1 MKKSI
6 FLLSLCL
13 VFISLLTFPKSVSA
27 STTFFSDEFTEVDGT
42 SLIAHNSSWTI
53 EEGTAVINNN
63 TLIATNATLT
73 PPSVPNYAQ
82 NACSSVDILFPNE
95 GITLTLRKRGPE
107 VYGNGNFQVVYSSLN
122 PSNNSISM
130 GFIKP
135 LGLNPSLNLIRF
147 SDTLDSW
154 PANGWHS
161 FKFCGIGTRFTSYID
176 NNFIGGFNDSEVYY
190 SEEVNEYEKYSY
202 NIQTEGTAYIDNF
215 KYEVF
220 ELAVTVSQNPVPIN
234 TPVTITA
241 NFEDPETTMTHMA
254 FCPWLEYYNPA
265 CLLTE
270 SNGSGVASGTRTYA
284 QPGVYV
290 PTIVLYDQTGA
301 PLSLEGYRPLLYK
314 YLAVYDPDSH
324 GNFSGARLFT
334 SPVGAYTQDQSLTG
348 QVQFAVSARNPGQ
361 SPEGRVSMGFKAA
374 NLLFESTSF
383 SSLVVANNKGTLRGT
398 GTINDLGNYTF
409 LVTGLDGTGGNGKI
423 RFQIKDQAGNV
434 LYDTQPGV
442 SDIANPTTPV
452 TGAVIVH

>member
-1 MKKSI
+1 M
-6 FLLSLCL
+6 
-13 VFISLLTFPKSVSA
+13 
-27 STTFFSDEFTEVDGT
+27 
-42 SLIAHNSSWTI
+42 
-53 EEGTAVINNN
+53 
-63 TLIATNATLT
+63 
-73 PPSVPNYAQ
+73 
-82 NACSSVDILFPNE
+82 
-95 GITLTLRKRGPE
+95 
-107 VYGNGNFQVVYSSLN
+107 YGDGNFQVVYSSLN

-135 LGLNPSLNLIRF
+135 LGPNPSLNLIRF

-154 PANGWHS
+154 PADGWHN

-176 NNFIGGFNDSEVYY
+176 STLIGAFNDSEVYY
-190 SEEVNEYEKYSY
+190 DEVVNEYEKYSY
-202 NIQTEGTAYIDNF
+202 NIQPAGTAYLDNF

-220 ELAVTVSQNPVPIN
+220 PPIVTVSQNPVPIN

-241 NFEDPETTMTHMA
+241 TFEDPETTMQHMA
-254 FCPWLEYYNPA
+254 FCPWLGYYNPA

-270 SNGSGVASGTRTYA
+270 SNGSGIASGTQTYA
-284 QPGVYV
+284 LPDVYIPV
-290 PTIVLYDQTGA
+290 IVLYDQTGA

-314 YLAVYDPDSH
+314 YLAVYDPASH
-324 GNFSGARLFT
+324 GNFSGARLFM

-361 SPEGRVSMGFKAA
+361 SPEGRVSMSFKAA
-374 NLLFESTSF
+374 NLLFESISF

-398 GTINDLGNYTF
+398 GTINDLGNYTI